1 MPIRVKQIT
10 PEEIQPFP
18 SDNQGLNADE
28 VTQVINRFWEP
39 QEIEGRI
46 GTHRVCKVT
55 ITWKIGDVEI
65 PTSILLKGPEYKG
78 IWMLIG
84 DVPDGT
90 NLWQDTGWY
99 PSNWNLIF
107 TTSYRLIPAAI
118 RNSGIKP
125 DITQIVFQNS
135 TLFYNSSQ
143 SAGFE
148 SGMPYNVMGD
158 KMTGKGART
167 WRKDNWIE
175 FSYTDDDQ
183 DSSASVWDRWLK
195 EDYIRTLQN
204 PTHFIINWNENFF
217 AWSGDSTNYPNP
229 YPPRAIL

>member
-1 MPIRVKQIT
+1 MTPYPKLIT

-18 SDNQGLNADE
+18 SDNEGLNADE

-65 PTSILLKGPEYKG
+65 PTSILLKGPDQSV
-78 IWMLIG
+78 WMLIK
-84 DVPDGT
+84 DVPEGESGKR
-90 NLWQDTGWY
+90 LWY

-107 TTSYRLIPAAI
+107 TTAYRLIPTAI

-125 DITQIVFQNS
+125 DITQIVFQNAS
-135 TLFYNSSQ
+135 LFYNSSQ
-143 SAGFE
+143 GAGFE
-148 SGMPYNVMGD
+148 TGMYYNVMGD
-158 KMTGKGART
+158 KMAGKGARS
-167 WRKDNWIE
+167 WRKDNWLE
-175 FSYTDDDQ
+175 FTYTDDDP
-183 DSSASVWDRWLK
+183 DSSASEWDQWLK
-195 EDYIRTLQN
+195 EDYISIHQN
-204 PTHFIINWNENFF
+204 LTHFIINWNENFF
-217 AWSGDSTNYPNP
+217 AWSGDSNI